1 MDIIIVG
8 CGKVGSAL
16 TEQLANENH
25 NITVVDL
32 DAGRIEDVTSDFDVR
47 GVVGNGAS
55 HFVLEEAGI
64 DGADL
69 MIAVTHSDEVNL
81 LCCLI
86 AKKAGNCPTIARV
99 RNPVY
104 HSEIDFI
111 KEGLGLAMAINPEQ
125 TAATEMSRVLRRRNA
140 IEITPFAKGKIELQK
155 FRIAEG
161 SPLAGMAL
169 MRIPTSLHCDV
180 LICTVERGDEVF
192 IPNGNFILQAHD
204 KVSFV
209 AAPHNAA
216 AFFKKIGIENS
227 AVKSCMIIGGG
238 TIAYYL
244 AQQLLAA
251 GVRVKIIE
259 RNRERCEELS
269 VLLPKAV
276 LVCAD
281 ATDQKL
287 LVEEGLPYVDAFVT
301 ATGLDEENILLSL
314 LAQTQSDAK
323 TITKVTRINYDRVI
337 SSLELDSIVNPKEIT
352 ANSILRYVRAMQNSI
367 GANMESLYR
376 IIDGKAEA
384 LEFKITEPS
393 EITEAPLWQLRLR
406 KNILIGCISRNG
418 KVIIP
423 RGQDQIQV
431 GDSII
436 VVSGILG
443 LNDVRDILAK

>member
-1 MDIIIVG
+1 MNIIIVG
-8 CGKVGSAL
+8 CGKVGIELAEEL
-16 TEQLANENH
+16 TDENH

-32 DAGRIEDVTSDFDVR
+32 DSQKVEDVTSDFDVR
-47 GVVGNGAS
+47 GIVGNGAS
-55 HFVLEEAGI
+55 HRVLEEAGI
-64 DGADL
+64 KIADL
-69 MIAVTHSDEVNL
+69 MIAVTHSDELNL

-104 HSEIDFI
+104 HNEIDFI

-125 TAATEMSRVLRRRNA
+125 AAATEMSRVLRRRNA
-140 IEITPFAKGKIELQK
+140 IEITPFAKGKTELQK
-155 FRIAEG
+155 FRIAEN
-161 SPLAGMAL
+161 SVLVGMPIV
-169 MRIPTSLHCDV
+169 RITTALHCDV
-180 LICTVERGDEVF
+180 LICTVERGDDVF
-192 IPNGNFILQAHD
+192 IPDGNFVLQAHD

-244 AQQLLAA
+244 SQLLLATN
-251 GVRVKIIE
+251 VKVKIIE
-259 RNRERCEELS
+259 RKKERCEELS
-269 VLLPKAV
+269 VLLPKAI

-281 ATDQKL
+281 ATYQKL
-287 LVEEGLPYVDAFVT
+287 LIEEGLPYVDAFVA

-337 SSLELDSIVNPKEIT
+337 ASLDLDSIVNPKEIT
-352 ANSILRYVRAMQNSI
+352 ANSIIRYVRAMQNSI
-367 GANMESLYR
+367 GSNMESLHR
-376 IIDGKAEA
+376 IIDNKAEA
-384 LEFKITEPS
+384 LEFKITEQS
-393 EITEAPLWQLRLR
+393 EVTAAPLWQLRLR
-406 KNILIGCISRNG
+406 KNILIGCIIRNG

-423 RGQDQIQV
+423 RGQDQIHV
-431 GDSII
+431 GDTVV
-436 VVSGILG
+436 VVSGVIG
-443 LNDVRDILAK
+443 IHDIREILAK